1 MSKTYRP
8 NNDWFQITN
17 KTEGGRSTARLD
29 IYDEIGYWGTDTQT
43 VARQLRGLEADR
55 LDVHINSNG
64 GDAFAGIAIMN
75 ILRDFPG
82 DVTVTIDGI
91 AASAASVIAMGGDK
105 IVMNRGSQMMIH
117 DASGFCYGDA
127 AEMAKMI
134 ESLDVVSDSIADAYA
149 ARAGG
154 SREEWR
160 AVMKT
165 EQWYRAD
172 EAVGAGLADEV
183 VGDKDVEISNQR
195 FGIFN
200 FAGRDEA
207 PEPFI
212 PKTTHEDFQAEP
224 GKPKENTRKE
234 DTMSDALKNGIRE
247 RLGMTA
253 KVADI
258 TDDMFLAAL
267 DEALNEG
274 DTKVEA
280 HLPEGTSVIETAVL
294 EQIQADAAAGRA
306 ALEAQETAARE
317 ARVDAAVKA
326 GKIPPARREHWIN
339 ALKADEE
346 GAGAVLDS
354 LEPGLIPLAA
364 VGVDHDPEMTE
375 DDKTYNALFGEKKKE
390 A

>member
-43 VARQLRGLEADR
+43 VARQLRGLEADQ

-134 ESLDVVSDSIADAYA
+134 ESLDVVSDSIADAYM

-154 SREEWR
+154 TREEWR
-160 AVMKT
+160 AVMKS

-253 KVADI
+253 QVAEI

-267 DEALNEG
+267 DEALSEG

-326 GKIPPARREHWIN
+326 GKIPPARREHWLN
-339 ALKADEE
+339 ALKADEK